1 MHITA
6 EDVVLET
13 VDSAG
18 NAVPPGEPG
27 EIVVTHL
34 ASRDYPFIRYR
45 TGDVA
50 VLDDRMC
57 PCGRGLPMIRE
68 LQGRSTDFVVARDGT
83 VMHGLA
89 LIYVLRE
96 LPGVAGFKI
105 VQESLSLT
113 RILVVPGD
121 GYTDETTARIRAGI
135 AKRLGPD
142 VEVQVELVSEIAPE
156 RSGKYR
162 YVMSRVAA

>member
-1 MHITA
+1 
-6 EDVVLET
+6 
-13 VDSAG
+13 
-18 NAVPPGEPG
+18 
-27 EIVVTHL
+27 
-34 ASRDYPFIRYR
+34 
-45 TGDVA
+45 
-50 VLDDRMC
+50 
-57 PCGRGLPMIRE
+57 MIRE